1 MLTCGD
7 CTVPAQIDA
16 IGFRTADLGDPPAMD
31 DNTSKPEDATKPT
44 DEQREMQAELDH
56 QNEDDPNAPGLH
68 QSRNDLA
75 DESRR

>member
-1 MLTCGD
+1 
-7 CTVPAQIDA
+7 
-16 IGFRTADLGDPPAMD
+16 MD

-68 QSRNDLA
+68 QSRHDLA